1 MQGIA
6 ALQLDKILFRD
17 LATAN
22 ARYEAFSKKQADERI
37 AKGDTLDTK
46 DVFYF
51 LQKGI
56 DPETGEGFNL
66 DELVAEASLLILGGK
81 TCNVLPACLVIF
93 FFVLYGSGIFH
104 LEWS

>member
-17 LATAN
+17 LARAN

-37 AKGDTLDTK
+37 LKGDKLDTK

-51 LQKGI
+51 LEKGT
-56 DPETGEGFNL
+56 DPNTGEGFTL
-66 DELVAEASLLILGGK
+66 QELVSEASLLILGGK
-81 TCNVLPACLVIF
+81 SCSLLI
-93 FFVLYGSGIFH
+93 S
-104 LEWS
+104 S

>member
-17 LATAN
+17 LARAN

-37 AKGDTLDTK
+37 LKGDKLDTK

-51 LQKGI
+51 LRKGT
-56 DPETGEGFNL
+56 DPNTGEGFTL
-66 DELVAEASLLILGGK
+66 QELVSEASLLILGGK
-81 TCNVLPACLVIF
+81 SCSLLI
-93 FFVLYGSGIFH
+93 S
-104 LEWS
+104 S